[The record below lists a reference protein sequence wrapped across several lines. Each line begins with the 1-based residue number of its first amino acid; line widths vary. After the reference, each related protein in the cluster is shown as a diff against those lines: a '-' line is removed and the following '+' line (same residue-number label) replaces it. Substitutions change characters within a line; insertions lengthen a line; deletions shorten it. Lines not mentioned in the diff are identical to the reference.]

1 MKFPLASSLNVF
13 TSVLLVLV
21 LGIAAGCASGP
32 PSYRQN
38 IQSAISGSGN
48 ISVQIRDDGTVILT
62 GWLEDH
68 FSKQSVLR
76 AARDSESVTQVIDRI
91 YIRDN

>member
-1 MKFPLASSLNVF
+1 MKFPVASRLNVF

-32 PSYRQN
+32 P
-38 IQSAISGSGN
+38 
-48 ISVQIRDDGTVILT
+48 
-62 GWLEDH
+62 
-68 FSKQSVLR
+68 VLR